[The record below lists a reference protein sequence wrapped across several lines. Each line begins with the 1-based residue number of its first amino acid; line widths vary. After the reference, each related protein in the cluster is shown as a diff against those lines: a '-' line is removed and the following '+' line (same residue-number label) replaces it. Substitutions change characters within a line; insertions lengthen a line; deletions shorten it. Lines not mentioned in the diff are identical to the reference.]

1 MENLTI
7 ERIKTFMNAENLN
20 ANALSKAISMPQT
33 TVNDYITYKRKCA
46 LALVDGILSN
56 FPTLSAEWLLR
67 GTGEM
72 YLTEDKGKPSGKPQ
86 ELKGKPHELTG
97 KPQELTGKPQEPKT
111 YTGDT
116 SDKDELI
123 DSLKARIAEQENYIA
138 DLRFMA
144 RLDKKQ

>member
-1 MENLTI
+1 MEQPFFETEVKNRVIYAL
-7 ERIKTFMNAENLN
+7 NENKISVNRLATSSGISTRTLN
-20 ANALSKAISMPQT
+20 DQVNGNSKISAST
-33 TVNDYITYKRKCA
+33 LVA
-46 LALVDGILSN
+46 LANYCQNV
-56 FPTLSAEWLLR
+56 SAEWLLR

-86 ELKGKPHELTG
+86 DLTG
-97 KPQELTGKPQEPKT
+97 KPQEQTSKPQEPKT

-116 SDKDELI
+116 IDKDELI
-123 DSLKARIAEQENYIA
+123 ESLKARIAEQENYIA

>member
-7 ERIKTFMNAENLN
+7 ERIKTFMNAEKLN
-20 ANALSKAISMPQT
+20 PNALSKAISMPQT

-46 LALVDGILSN
+46 LALVDGILTN

-72 YLTEDKGKPSGKPQ
+72 YLTDDKGKPSGKPQ
-86 ELKGKPHELTG
+86 DQTG
-97 KPQELTGKPQEPKT
+97 KPNERTGKPQEPKT

>member
-1 MENLTI
+1 METNVKQRI
-7 ERIKTFMNAENLN
+7 RQVFADEKKISERAFSELLGIGQKTFNKQMKEDT
-20 ANALSKAISMPQT
+20 SMPMST
-33 TVNDYITYKRKCA
+33 
-46 LALVDGILSN
+46 ILLILGAIPN
-56 FPTLSAEWLLR
+56 LSAEWLLR
-67 GTGEM
+67 GVGEM
-72 YLTEDKGKPSGKPQ
+72 YLSGDKSKPLSKPLSKPQ
-86 ELKGKPHELTG
+86 ELTG
-97 KPQELTGKPQEPKT
+97 KPQEQTGKPQEPKT

>member
-1 MENLTI
+1 MEEILI
-7 ERIKTFMNAENLN
+7 ERIKTFVKAEKLSV
-20 ANALSKAISMPQT
+20 NALSKVIKMNQATINNYFIRSRKLSFEFIAAILT
-33 TVNDYITYKRKCA
+33 AY
-46 LALVDGILSN
+46 
-56 FPTLSAEWLLR
+56 PTLSAEWLLR

-72 YLTEDKGKPSGKPQ
+72 YLTDDDKGKPSGKPQ
-86 ELKGKPHELTG
+86 EQTG
-97 KPQELTGKPQEPKT
+97 KPNERTGKPQEPKT